1 MNLEENGGGKA
12 APGGVAPPL
21 TMKAI
26 RKFKGSWFTLAL
38 VAAIIVGEVA
48 AWEIA
53 NAYGFRAHPLVV
65 AFLCIGLV
73 TAITSVLY
81 ENVDIG

>member
-1 MNLEENGGGKA
+1 MVAEKRRRNGA
-12 APGGVAPPL
+12 ALPL
-21 TMKAI
+21 TMKAT
-26 RKFKGSWFTLAL
+26 RKFKSSWFTLAL